1 MCVVMT
7 TGTSPTEIHYEDR
20 GQGKPVVLIH
30 GWPLSLRMWE
40 SQVNA
45 LTAAGYRCIA
55 YDRRGFGAS
64 GRPAG
69 GFDYDTL
76 ASDLNDLMVHLD
88 LRDATLVGFSMGGGE
103 VARYL
108 GSFGSERVAK
118 VVLLGSVTPFLLE
131 STLTA
136 GGMTD
141 GNVFDVMFEAVR
153 ADRIGFLE
161 RFFVDF
167 YNADRGTRP
176 VSADLIA
183 YSKTIAWDASPLG
196 TQQCILAFGNT
207 DFRSDLAMIDVPTL
221 IVHGDSDRVV
231 PLAVSGQLSHG
242 LIRGSRL
249 VVIPGAPHGFNATHA
264 TELNAL
270 LLEFVGSHHLPRT
283 DHRREGVLHKSPRRA
298 MTPARSARHH
308 P

>member
-1 MCVVMT
+1 MCKLMT
-7 TGTSPTEIHYEDR
+7 TGTSPTEIHYEDV

-30 GWPLSLRMWE
+30 GWPLSLEMWE
-40 SQVNA
+40 SQMNA
-45 LTAAGYRCIA
+45 LTAAGHRCIA

-64 GRPAG
+64 GRPTG

-103 VARYL
+103 VARYI
-108 GSFGSERVAK
+108 GSFGCERVAK

-131 STLTA
+131 STLNA

-141 GNVFDVMFEAVR
+141 GNVFDVMLEAVR
-153 ADRIGFLE
+153 ADRIAFLD

-167 YNADRGTRP
+167 YNEDRGDRA

-183 YSKTIAWDASPLG
+183 YSKSLAWAASPLA
-196 TQQCILAFGNT
+196 TQECILAFGNT

-231 PLAVSGQLSHG
+231 PLAVSGQLSHD
-242 LIRGSRL
+242 LIPGSRL
-249 VVIPGAPHGFNATHA
+249 VVLKGAPHGFTATH
-264 TELNAL
+264 TPELNAL
-270 LLEFVGSHHLPRT
+270 LVEFIGSHDAPRAE
-283 DHRREGVLHKSPRRA
+283 RRRKGVLHKSPRRA
-298 MTPARSARHH
+298 MTPESTAQHH